1 MTFFNRIN
9 MLRTK
14 VSRMTKMLDLQYQLE
29 VSRTGTKEMI
39 MKDAEFTQGTAVL
52 C

>member
-29 VSRTGTKEMI
+29 VSRTGTKEM
-39 MKDAEFTQGTAVL
+39 KDAEFTQGTAVL